1 MRYLIVMPRQTKVNE
16 HSYYFPLGIPYVS
29 ASLKATNRDVISYN
43 LTYKTGDD
51 KELIR
56 QIVKNERIDVIGV
69 GGLTGQYWEISD
81 ILYAAKEANPY
92 IITMVGGGIITSDPQ
107 AAMEA
112 LEIAD
117 YGMIGEGEITIC
129 ELADAIEGKRKFEE
143 VNGLIYRSATN
154 DAWITTA
161 PRQEIMDLD
170 SIIFPDYEGFD
181 FGEMMGKSP
190 QQILHVAEGN
200 IAYISGGRSCPFNCT
215 FCFHPS
221 GSRYR
226 KRSLDSVFEEIDQ
239 LCAAYPIQCVNFSD
253 ELFSNNLDYVREFCR
268 RIQARGLKFIIWM
281 RVDTTTPEMI
291 RLLKNSG
298 CLYISYGLESAD
310 NTVLKSMRK
319 NITIEQIERA
329 LSICKEEDMNAMGT
343 FIFGDLAETTETM
356 NRTLDWWKAHPE
368 YTIELNFIRVYP
380 GSHLYQVACKNGKI
394 KDKVQFIK
402 DGCPLINISKM
413 TDEEFKAQIEK
424 VTSLSHIRQDQ
435 ILDAK
440 LSYIG
445 GGKTDIQGRCPHCQT
460 QNEWRGQDLF
470 RPITK
475 ILCHHCNKP
484 LDIIAADYA
493 GDIFERNLRTLS
505 DRRIVL
511 WGMINAVNDMVR
523 IMPGL
528 LDDHVFFVDASELKQ
543 GGKMCGK
550 TIGSPDIIIKEH
562 IDAVLIATTT
572 PTAIDSI
579 QYTIETNYPQV
590 RDVWYI
596 GDLMSPDFPRLPEL
610 P

>member
-424 VTSLSHIRQDQ
+424 E
-435 ILDAK
+435 
-440 LSYIG
+440 IG
-445 GGKTDIQGRCPHCQT
+445 R
-460 QNEWRGQDLF
+460 
-470 RPITK
+470 
-475 ILCHHCNKP
+475 
-484 LDIIAADYA
+484 A
-493 GDIFERNLRTLS
+493 
-505 DRRIVL
+505 
-511 WGMINAVNDMVR
+511 
-523 IMPGL
+523 
-528 LDDHVFFVDASELKQ
+528 HV
-543 GGKMCGK
+543 
-550 TIGSPDIIIKEH
+550 
-562 IDAVLIATTT
+562 
-572 PTAIDSI
+572 
-579 QYTIETNYPQV
+579 
-590 RDVWYI
+590 
-596 GDLMSPDFPRLPEL
+596 
-610 P
+610 